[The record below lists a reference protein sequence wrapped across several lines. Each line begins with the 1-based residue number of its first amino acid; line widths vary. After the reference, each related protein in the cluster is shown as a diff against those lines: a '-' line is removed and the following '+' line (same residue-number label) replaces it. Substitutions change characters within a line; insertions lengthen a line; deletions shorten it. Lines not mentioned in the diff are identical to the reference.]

1 MHTVSHTSSNIVFAH
16 WQLKMDVDG
25 VLWAF
30 ADRQGESVNSLSPD
44 MLRELSNIL
53 TFAEQQAVSGIG
65 FLSAKRS
72 GFIAGFDI
80 REFDNIDGTAQLRE
94 ALRDANAIFDR
105 LEQAPFPTACGI
117 DGFCLGGGLELA
129 LACRY
134 RVASDS
140 DATRLGLPEV
150 RLGLH
155 PGFGGCVRLSR
166 LIGGKDA
173 IPLMLTGRALR
184 ANAARSLGL
193 VDSVI
198 GAHADLMWGA
208 RRLLLSQRPARRA
221 RLLQRLSNTLPARL
235 VLSSLM
241 RRATA
246 KKANPDHYPAPF
258 AIIDLWREHGGNSS
272 AMAKAMAIE
281 EQKSFC
287 ALFETP
293 AAHNLRRVYKLM
305 ELLKSDGKTDVLPV
319 RRVHVVGAGV
329 MGGDIATWCALRGLE
344 VTLQD
349 RSTEAVDAALAR
361 ADTLFSRRLRSRSLR
376 AAARTRLRAD
386 VAGDGVTRADIV
398 IEAIVEDLAAKRG
411 LFAELEP
418 RMRTDAILATN
429 TSALPLDELG
439 ESLARPGQLIG
450 LHFFN
455 PVTSL
460 PLVEVVVAAASVTD
474 TVRRGAG
481 LVLQIGKLPLV
492 VKSAP
497 GFVVNRVL
505 APYLVEAL
513 NAIDEGLDATQVD
526 AAAMDFGMP
535 VGPIEL
541 ADQIGLDVCLH
552 VTATLGKPG
561 ELERIR
567 ARLQPYIDRGHL
579 GKKSGRGFYIW
590 KAGKPQRPGNANPTG
605 TAGGELQQT
614 QLAKRLIDPLLDEC
628 ERVLAEKLV
637 DGADRLDAGVIFGT
651 GFAPFRGGPLHYR
664 QTASAAVL
672 MEVPMQVPAPMPDK
686 PKDIT

>member
-1 MHTVSHTSSNIVFAH
+1 MISQTLSEISLAH
-16 WQLKMDVDG
+16 WQLKIDVDG
-25 VLWAF
+25 LLWAF
-30 ADRQGESVNSLSPD
+30 ADRQGESINSLSPD
-44 MLRELSNIL
+44 MLRELSDII
-53 TFAEQQAVSGIG
+53 TFAEQRSVSGLG

-80 REFDNIDGTAQLRE
+80 RQFDNIDGTDELRG

-105 LEQAPFPTACGI
+105 LEQASFPTACGI

-173 IPLMLTGRALR
+173 VPLILTGRALR

-193 VDSVI
+193 LDSVV
-198 GAHADLMWGA
+198 GAHEDLMWST
-208 RRLLLSQRPARRA
+208 RSLLLSQRPARRA
-221 RLLQRLSNTLPARL
+221 RLLQRLSNTLPARQA
-235 VLSSLM
+235 LSSLM

-246 KKANPDHYPAPF
+246 KKANPEHYPAPF

-281 EQKSFC
+281 ERESFC
-287 ALFETP
+287 ALFKTP
-293 AAHNLRRVYKLM
+293 TAHNLRRVYHLM
-305 ELLKSDGKTDVLPV
+305 ELLKSHGKADVASV

-349 RSTEAVDAALAR
+349 RSAEAVDSALAR
-361 ADTLFSRRLRSRSLR
+361 ANKLFSRRLRSRALR

-386 VAGDGVTRADIV
+386 VAGDSVTRADVV

-418 RMRTDAILATN
+418 RMRPDAILATN
-429 TSALPLDELG
+429 TSALPLDDLG
-439 ESLARPGQLIG
+439 ASLLRPGQFIG

-455 PVTSL
+455 PVANL
-460 PLVEVVVAAASVTD
+460 PLVEVVVASTSTAD

-497 GFVVNRVL
+497 GFIVNRVL

-513 NAIDEGLDATQVD
+513 NAIDEGLDTAQVD
-526 AAAMDFGMP
+526 AAAVDFGMP

-552 VTATLGKPG
+552 VTATLSKAD

-567 ARLQPYIDRGHL
+567 ARLQPYIDRGHF

-590 KAGKPQRPGNANPTG
+590 KDGKPLRPRRNGPRQAHSIG
-605 TAGGELQQT
+605 TAGDELQQT

-628 ERVLAEKLV
+628 EKVLAEKLV

-664 QTASAAVL
+664 QTTI
-672 MEVPMQVPAPMPDK
+672 EPVPVPSPAPSK
-686 PKDIT
+686 PEGAT

>member
-1 MHTVSHTSSNIVFAH
+1 MHTVIPTINDIALAH
-16 WQLKMDVDG
+16 WRLKMDIDG

-30 ADRQGESVNSLSPD
+30 ADRQGESANSLSPD
-44 MLRELSNIL
+44 MLRELSDIL
-53 TFAEQQAVSGIG
+53 TFAEQRSVSGLG

-80 REFDNIDGTAQLRE
+80 REFDNINSTDELRE
-94 ALRDANAIFDR
+94 ALREANALFDR
-105 LEQAPFPTACGI
+105 IEQAPFPTACGI

-140 DATRLGLPEV
+140 DSTRLGLPEV

-155 PGFGGCVRLSR
+155 PGFGGCVRLSQ

-173 IPLMLTGRALR
+173 VPLMLTGRALR
-184 ANAARSLGL
+184 ANAARALGL
-193 VDSVI
+193 VDSVV
-198 GAHADLMWGA
+198 ARHADLMWA
-208 RRLLLSQRPARRA
+208 TRRLLLSQRPKRRA
-221 RLLQRLSNTLPARL
+221 RWLQRLSNTLPARL
-235 VLSSLM
+235 ILSAVM
-241 RRATA
+241 RRATTR
-246 KKANPDHYPAPF
+246 KANPAHYPAPF

-272 AMAKAMAIE
+272 ARAMARE
-281 EQKSFC
+281 ERESFC
-287 ALFETP
+287 TLFDTP
-293 AAHNLRRVYKLM
+293 AAHNLRRVFNLM
-305 ELLKSDGKTDVLPV
+305 ELLKSDGKTDVSPV

-349 RSTEAVDAALAR
+349 RSAEAIDSALTR
-361 ADTLFSRRLRSRSLR
+361 AKKLFSRRLRGRALQ

-386 VAGDGVTRADIV
+386 KAGDGVAHADVV
-398 IEAIVEDLAAKRG
+398 IEAIVEDLDAKRG

-418 RMRTDAILATN
+418 RMRPDAILATN

-439 ESLARPGQLIG
+439 ESLARPGQFIG

-455 PVTSL
+455 PVAQL
-460 PLVEVVVAAASVTD
+460 PLVEVVVAAASAPD
-474 TVRRGAG
+474 TVHRGAA
-481 LVLQIGKLPLV
+481 LVLQIDKLPLV

-513 NAIDEGLDATQVD
+513 NALDQGLDATHID
-526 AAAMDFGMP
+526 EAATTFGMP

-552 VTATLGKPG
+552 VTATLGKPD
-561 ELERIR
+561 ELERVR
-567 ARLQPYIDRGHL
+567 ARLQPYLDKEHL
-579 GKKSGRGFYIW
+579 GKKTGRGFYTW
-590 KAGKPQRPGNANPTG
+590 KAGKPQRQKNTQPGGDPA
-605 TAGGELQQT
+605 

-628 ERVLAEKLV
+628 ERVLAEDLV

-664 QTASAAVL
+664 KTTHALARNNSGGDA
-672 MEVPMQVPAPMPDK
+672 
-686 PKDIT
+686 